1 MASNANTLTV
11 GLDFDTASFTRDLR
25 AATAAMTTFQKAA
38 KQTDGLL
45 SSLAQGFSNAGDMAN
60 RMVMAGEKMTDL
72 KRKLGAITSSINN
85 TNKAFTGGAARVE
98 NYDETF
104 GYLRGTA
111 LKTGSSFDD
120 LAKSYAQLAPAA
132 VSTGIAVEDVRRAIE
147 GTIGAGQFM
156 GASGEEMQGVF
167 TAIRQA
173 VGKGALELEDL
184 GGQIGESLPNAM
196 LIMSN
201 GLTRLVRGDNQLAAS
216 LGLVGTQAEV
226 TTAKLNQMITDGLI
240 SGNLF
245 LRAWQQGTAEFAKF
259 SELSSTTVSGQMN
272 NLATIANTN
281 IGGFMRDSGIN
292 QELAAG
298 TELFA
303 SWLDNLTSITT
314 DKAREIGDSLI
325 TGTLDAV
332 QAMGRAFDSGLGA
345 MLTKYIELG
354 KDIVSTTVSIMSGVG
369 EIVLSLMKLVPTE
382 ILEIG
387 GIIGL
392 MLFGAGGIAGLL
404 KHVVKAVLGVA
415 AVSEGLKLIDKATGG
430 KLFGLKDGENP
441 FDVAVDRVRRDAN
454 AVELGFLKTRVE
466 NGRQLQTINQG
477 GIDTLNTWISA
488 NAANSDALFE
498 DRTGIMGSPGYVYK
512 MSSVLAERDKLVR
525 NNDKVSASLHENIA
539 AYEAAYKE
547 GLELQTKKMNGMGG
561 VSGAVG
567 DLIGTNPLNG
577 KPQEIGPAEQAVI
590 RLRNDLAR
598 AGADAKAKIEQANR
612 NPPKA
617 ISGFQPGDAITNL
630 PESKRKDLLELNT
643 GVVETF
649 STLED
654 GTLNIS
660 KILGSVTTNLKNFT
674 NDYGKVF
681 DEEESGKTKYGLAD
695 RKQYQ
700 SRFIMEGAQALS
712 SVSVANLSPEHKE
725 RTVQALRNAIDTL
738 RKKASESGTKV
749 AIDQVDLIGKD
760 IEAKIAAAGPRTG
773 KMVQNSAIKQ
783 TMQNAQLAEY
793 ALTAYGELLSN
804 RDLFDEKVRKEKLEI
819 SKGELAPDDRVYGR
833 SEEELKALA
842 INGMASNSK
851 KSRAQTLLQIAG
863 YSNDGYVET
872 ISENATK
879 ERQLALLQAQ
889 HQTRQQGLSSVVNDE
904 LTLERE
910 KLAAQQ
916 ARLDLIFQE
925 KGLRDS
931 MVANE
936 VARLGTQTSQNT
948 LQAGMMMT
956 DQWRGAQYEAD
967 KSAVDVQM
975 ARLYYEYSLTA
986 EQRLQLVR
994 ADGLRQFTD
1003 GFSGLISGV
1012 LSGQTGI
1019 IEGVRSMFA
1028 NMTKYMLDFFAKW
1041 IAQQLMMKAITGI
1054 GSLLGFGGSS
1064 DPLSGW
1070 QAQAQA
1076 GGDAVMALYAPT
1088 AHSGGVL
1095 GSSRL
1100 ATTLVSPSVFDGAPK
1115 LHSGGLLRG
1124 EVPIIAKRG
1133 EGVFTPEQMDNAD
1146 NLLTSALTS
1155 GNTSPSIHQEVT
1167 VNVSGGAGTS
1177 EQNTDLADKI
1187 GRQVKAELRG
1197 LMTEEMRQQMRPGG
1211 LLRGGY

>member
-1 MASNANTLTV
+1 MASNATTLSI
-11 GLDFDTASFTRDLR
+11 GLQFDTASFTRDLR

-45 SSLAQGFSNAGDMAN
+45 SSLAQSFSNAGDMAN

-104 GYLRGTA
+104 EYLRGTA

-292 QELAAG
+292 LMLAAVLDSFNRWFDKLTLITAERAAEIGKQLFSGLEKYILAIADSFDDAFVLDQTVINTVMEALSLLGAGFSTLLDILPAEAVQLGIIGYLLLGRLGLKSIQAAVLAAVAAG
-298 TELFA
+298 TAVTKLLRNMAEDPFAEDVIGRNLYDTMGGRQELSKGANYGSRLLDIDEATATALLDPSLDAKRRDDMIQREWEALALDQARVAQLKKQYDQIIRSKPTSYENVPEYNTTLVGINSEIGQLESDIERKGNALTKIGEINAIGLARGFDQKDALENFVAALLKPYTDANKENTDRQANGTTFRDRFA
-303 SWLDNLTSITT
+303 AAFAEVTNTMSAFSTMDKDVKNNERVGKGRQSKDDAKPQTTRPPQLGSGSEMDNL
-314 DKAREIGDSLI
+314 
-325 TGTLDAV
+325 
-332 QAMGRAFDSGLGA
+332 RA
-345 MLTKYIELG
+345 
-354 KDIVSTTVSIMSGVG
+354 
-369 EIVLSLMKLVPTE
+369 
-382 ILEIG
+382 
-387 GIIGL
+387 
-392 MLFGAGGIAGLL
+392 
-404 KHVVKAVLGVA
+404 
-415 AVSEGLKLIDKATGG
+415 
-430 KLFGLKDGENP
+430 
-441 FDVAVDRVRRDAN
+441 RRDA
-454 AVELGFLKTRVE
+454 LLP
-466 NGRQLQTINQG
+466 Q
-477 GIDTLNTWISA
+477 
-488 NAANSDALFE
+488 
-498 DRTGIMGSPGYVYK
+498 
-512 MSSVLAERDKLVR
+512 
-525 NNDKVSASLHENIA
+525 IA
-539 AYEAAYKE
+539 AYE
-547 GLELQTKKMNGMGG
+547 
-561 VSGAVG
+561 
-567 DLIGTNPLNG
+567 
-577 KPQEIGPAEQAVI
+577 
-590 RLRNDLAR
+590 
-598 AGADAKAKIEQANR
+598 
-612 NPPKA
+612 
-617 ISGFQPGDAITNL
+617 QPTYL
-630 PESKRKDLLELNT
+630 SE
-643 GVVETF
+643 
-649 STLED
+649 
-654 GTLNIS
+654 
-660 KILGSVTTNLKNFT
+660 
-674 NDYGKVF
+674 
-681 DEEESGKTKYGLAD
+681 LAD
-695 RKQYQ
+695 TETKQ
-700 SRFIMEGAQALS
+700 
-712 SVSVANLSPEHKE
+712 
-725 RTVQALRNAIDTL
+725 
-738 RKKASESGTKV
+738 
-749 AIDQVDLIGKD
+749 
-760 IEAKIAAAGPRTG
+760 
-773 KMVQNSAIKQ
+773 
-783 TMQNAQLAEY
+783 
-793 ALTAYGELLSN
+793 
-804 RDLFDEKVRKEKLEI
+804 
-819 SKGELAPDDRVYGR
+819 
-833 SEEELKALA
+833 
-842 INGMASNSK
+842 
-851 KSRAQTLLQIAG
+851 
-863 YSNDGYVET
+863 
-872 ISENATK
+872 
-879 ERQLALLQAQ
+879 RQLALLQAQ

>member
-1 MASNANTLTV
+1 MASNATTLSI
-11 GLDFDTASFTRDLR
+11 GLQFDTASFTRDLR

-167 TAIRQA
+167 TAIRQT

-292 QELAAG
+292 LMLAAVLDSFNRWFDKLTLITAERAAEIGKQLFSGLEKYILAIADSFDDAFVLDQTVINTVMEALSLLGAGFSTLLDILPAEAVQLGIIGYLLLGRLGLKSIQAAVLAAVAAG
-298 TELFA
+298 TAVTKLLRNMAEDPFAEDVIGRNLYDTMGGRQELSKGANYGSRLLDIDEATATALLDPSVDAKQRDDMIQREWEALARDQTRVAQLKKQHDQTIHSKPASYADVPEYNNTLIGINSEIKRLESDIERKGKALTKLGEVNAVGLTRGFDRKDALQNFVASLLKPYTDANEENADRQANGTTFRDRAAAAFA
-303 SWLDNLTSITT
+303 EIKNTMSAFNTMNKDVKGTRVRVAQAIGGDPTFAALTPAKQ
-314 DKAREIGDSLI
+314 DELI
-325 TGTLDAV
+325 DQLLRGN
-332 QAMGRAFDSGLGA
+332 A
-345 MLTKYIELG
+345 ML
-354 KDIVSTTVSIMSGVG
+354 
-369 EIVLSLMKLVPTE
+369 
-382 ILEIG
+382 
-387 GIIGL
+387 
-392 MLFGAGGIAGLL
+392 GAGGQVSLAAQSAYTNWLLSRKDLEDTPDGRNLRQILSNTDTRTTLSKELGFEDPGSLAGDHWKAMSSLAKMNSRYETGSQRQADYKFRKAKIDEIAEEYI
-404 KHVVKAVLGVA
+404 KAY
-415 AVSEGLKLIDKATGG
+415 GG
-430 KLFGLKDGENP
+430 SAK
-441 FDVAVDRVRRDAN
+441 DVAELQARLERANTALLEPKGKGRPGKADATPPTAKPGSGSEMDNLRARRDA
-454 AVELGFLKTRVE
+454 LLP
-466 NGRQLQTINQG
+466 Q
-477 GIDTLNTWISA
+477 
-488 NAANSDALFE
+488 
-498 DRTGIMGSPGYVYK
+498 
-512 MSSVLAERDKLVR
+512 
-525 NNDKVSASLHENIA
+525 IA
-539 AYEAAYKE
+539 AYE
-547 GLELQTKKMNGMGG
+547 
-561 VSGAVG
+561 
-567 DLIGTNPLNG
+567 
-577 KPQEIGPAEQAVI
+577 
-590 RLRNDLAR
+590 
-598 AGADAKAKIEQANR
+598 
-612 NPPKA
+612 
-617 ISGFQPGDAITNL
+617 QPTYL
-630 PESKRKDLLELNT
+630 SE
-643 GVVETF
+643 
-649 STLED
+649 
-654 GTLNIS
+654 
-660 KILGSVTTNLKNFT
+660 
-674 NDYGKVF
+674 
-681 DEEESGKTKYGLAD
+681 LAD
-695 RKQYQ
+695 TETKQ
-700 SRFIMEGAQALS
+700 
-712 SVSVANLSPEHKE
+712 
-725 RTVQALRNAIDTL
+725 
-738 RKKASESGTKV
+738 
-749 AIDQVDLIGKD
+749 
-760 IEAKIAAAGPRTG
+760 
-773 KMVQNSAIKQ
+773 
-783 TMQNAQLAEY
+783 
-793 ALTAYGELLSN
+793 
-804 RDLFDEKVRKEKLEI
+804 
-819 SKGELAPDDRVYGR
+819 
-833 SEEELKALA
+833 
-842 INGMASNSK
+842 
-851 KSRAQTLLQIAG
+851 
-863 YSNDGYVET
+863 
-872 ISENATK
+872 
-879 ERQLALLQAQ
+879 RQLALLQAQ
-889 HQTRQQGLSSVVNDE
+889 HQTRQQGLSSVVSDE

-948 LQAGMMMT
+948 QQAGVMMT

-975 ARLYYEYSLTA
+975 ARLYYEYSMTA

-1054 GSLLGFGGSS
+1054 GSLLGFGASS